1 MTGPFQSDPLVV
13 PDKCVFDHVHQPDQ
27 CHGFQWWSDVAHKA
41 CRGLEHM
48 KTESFAMLLPCGTD
62 VFTGVE
68 YVCCPDGK
76 SGSLLSC
83 LSKVYKG
90 VSLLTLSL

>member
-1 MTGPFQSDPLVV
+1 M
-13 PDKCVFDHVHQPDQ
+13 
-27 CHGFQWWSDVAHKA
+27 AHKA

-48 KTESFAMLLPCGTD
+48 RTESFAMLLPCGTD

-76 SGSLLSC
+76 HMPES
-83 LSKVYKG
+83 
-90 VSLLTLSL
+90 

>member
-1 MTGPFQSDPLVV
+1 M
-13 PDKCVFDHVHQPDQ
+13 
-27 CHGFQWWSDVAHKA
+27 AHKA

-48 KTESFAMLLPCGTD
+48 RTESFAMLLPCGTD

-76 SGSLLSC
+76 HMPESYIHSLMFSFF
-83 LSKVYKG
+83 
-90 VSLLTLSL
+90 